1 MIFYFLKVVAE
12 ILCGGMMCVL
22 RMFFTTLTLKLIE
35 ILFIFVVFHNN
46 KIPIF
51 AFLLSVKD
59 FLMKLSV
66 VIVNYNVEH
75 FLEQCLYSVRR
86 AMNDIEGE
94 VYVVDNNSVD
104 GSLKMLSEKF
114 PEVKVIANK
123 VNVGFAKAN
132 NQAIKISAGEYVLLL
147 NPDTV
152 VEDDTFTKT
161 VAFMDSHPDAG
172 GLGVKM
178 VDGKGQFL
186 PESKRGLPTPMTA
199 FYKIFGLSKLFP
211 HSRRFSQYHLG
222 YLDNDEINPVDI
234 LAGAFMLMRRST
246 LDKCGLLDETFFMYG
261 EDIDLSYRITLAG
274 YKNYYFPETRIIHY
288 KGESTKKTTVN
299 YVLVFYKAMEIF
311 AKKHFGQKRARL
323 FSLVINMAIY
333 FRAFLALMSQFLGKV
348 YMPLIDVALG
358 YSGLATIGYL
368 WGHYT
373 VYQGIG
379 SYPLHPLFTII
390 LPVYLVLW
398 LLTSYFTGGYD
409 KPYKVTNAVG
419 GVIIGSIFV
428 LILYALLPEGL
439 RFSRALIL
447 FGILWMIFTVSI
459 SRSIGYFLKLNDFKY
474 GKTAKKRFLVIGNEE
489 EASRVEQLLESTSI
503 KPDFIGLITPTDNYN
518 VPKDYL
524 GNISQ
529 VPDVISIYKI
539 TEIIFCSKDI
549 SHQNIIDKMVE
560 WHAPSLDYKIAPED
574 TLSIIGSNSINTRG
588 DLYTV
593 DIRTINNVPNKRK
606 KALLDISFSF
616 LGIVFWIIIAW
627 FVKEPWQFL
636 KNCFKVFFRRF
647 SWVGYCPVNDSDSLK
662 LPEIK
667 KGIYNP
673 ASIVKGNVNDE
684 MKAQL
689 NVMYARDYTVLK
701 DINILLRILSNR

>member
-1 MIFYFLKVVAE
+1 
-12 ILCGGMMCVL
+12 
-22 RMFFTTLTLKLIE
+22 
-35 ILFIFVVFHNN
+35 
-46 KIPIF
+46 
-51 AFLLSVKD
+51 
-59 FLMKLSV
+59 MKLSV

-86 AMNDIEGE
+86 AMKGVEGE

-123 VNVGFAKAN
+123 ANVGFAKAN
-132 NQAIKISAGEYVLLL
+132 NQAIRISTSEYVLLL

-161 VAFMDSHPDAG
+161 IAFMDSHPDAG

-211 HSRRFSQYHLG
+211 RSKRFSRYHLG

-234 LAGAFMLMRRST
+234 LAGAFMLMRRAT

-261 EDIDLSYRITLAG
+261 EDVDLSYRITLAG
-274 YKNYYFPETRIIHY
+274 YRNYYFPETRIIHY
-288 KGESTKKTTVN
+288 KGESTKKTSVN

-323 FSLVINMAIY
+323 FSFVINMAIY
-333 FRAFLALMSQFLGKV
+333 FRAFLALISQFVSKV
-348 YMPLIDVALG
+348 YMPLLDILLG
-358 YSGLATIGYL
+358 YGGLAAIGYL

-373 VYQGIG
+373 VYDGVG
-379 SYPLHPLFTII
+379 SYPVHPLFTVI
-390 LPVYLVLW
+390 LPVYLLIW
-398 LLTSYFTGGYD
+398 LVTSYFTGGYD
-409 KPYKVTNAVG
+409 KPYKILNSVG
-419 GVIIGSIFV
+419 GVLAGSVMALVF
-428 LILYALLPEGL
+428 YALLPEGL

-447 FGILWMIFTVSI
+447 FGMLWMILAVSL
-459 SRSIGYFLKLNDFKY
+459 SRGIGYLLKLDDFKY
-474 GKTAKKRFLVIGNEE
+474 GKTAKKRFLVIGNEGE
-489 EASRVEQLLESTSI
+489 THRVEQLLRSTSI
-503 KPDFIGLITPTDNYN
+503 KPDFVGLVTPTDNFE
-518 VPKDYL
+518 VPHDYL
-524 GNISQ
+524 GNICQ
-529 VPDVISIYKI
+529 VPDIIAIYKI

-549 SHQNIIDKMVE
+549 NHQNIIDKMVE
-560 WHAPSLDYKIAPED
+560 WHAPDLDYKIAPED

-606 KALLDISFSF
+606 KALLDFTVSFF
-616 LGIVFWIIIAW
+616 GIVLWILIAW
-627 FVKEPWQFL
+627 FLKKPWQFL
-636 KNCFKVFFRRF
+636 KDCFKVLFGGY
-647 SWVGYCPVNDSDSLK
+647 SWVGYCPVADHDNLK

-667 KGIYNP
+667 KGIYNA
-673 ASIVKGNVNDE
+673 ASIVKREIDDE
-684 MKAQL
+684 AKAQL

-701 DINILLRILSNR
+701 DINILLRTLPNR